1 MEIVVDFS
9 SFLEVEMKVGNK
21 IELKSD
27 DGSFKGEM
35 SHDFIENLFTTYI
48 SQADENT
55 IKELI
60 GYAEEELR
68 EREKDEIN
76 AREIVSTLGGKNED
90 NKVSY

>member
-1 MEIVVDFS
+1 
-9 SFLEVEMKVGNK
+9 
-21 IELKSD
+21 
-27 DGSFKGEM
+27 M

>member
-1 MEIVVDFS
+1 MEVVVDFS

-27 DGSFKGEM
+27 DGSFKGKM
-35 SHDFIENLFTTYI
+35 SHDFIGNLFTTYI

-76 AREIVSTLGGKNED
+76 ARKIVSTLGGKNED
-90 NKVSY
+90 NKIMY

>member
-1 MEIVVDFS
+1 MEVVVDFS

-76 AREIVSTLGGKNED
+76 AREK
-90 NKVSY
+90 

>member
-1 MEIVVDFS
+1 MEVVVDFS

-76 AREIVSTLGGKNED
+76 AREIVSTLGGKDED

>member
-1 MEIVVDFS
+1 MEVLVDFS
-9 SFLEVEMKVGNK
+9 SFYNVEIRIGNK

-35 SHDFIENLFTTYI
+35 SHDFIENLFATYI

-55 IKELI
+55 IKELVS
-60 GYAEEELR
+60 YAEEELK
-68 EREKDEIN
+68 EREKDEIS
-76 AREIVSTLGGKNED
+76 AREIVNTLGGKNED

>member
-1 MEIVVDFS
+1 MEVVVDFS

>member
-1 MEIVVDFS
+1 MEVVADFS

>member
-1 MEIVVDFS
+1 MEVVVDFS
-9 SFLEVEMKVGNK
+9 SFYNVEIRIANK

-76 AREIVSTLGGKNED
+76 ARKIVSTLGGKNED

>member
-1 MEIVVDFS
+1 MEVVVDFS
-9 SFLEVEMKVGNK
+9 SFLEVEMKVGNT